1 MSQELCWGTEPQ
13 KVFSAHRKKS
23 KGKCAMINWEN
34 AIPFFTEYNKHLDE
48 FLQFEMKKARLL
60 NERKIE
66 ELSASLAVEQ
76 AYVMKTN
83 AFEQKRTGAFGDD
96 KDFKGIIA
104 AAPEEYKEGLSQ
116 QYSVMRE
123 IIMNIKEIN
132 DLTAVTVAERLKK
145 IQRKTGDFDLYNDRG
160 KARPEHIQ
168 RHQIEVRS

>member
-1 MSQELCWGTEPQ
+1 
-13 KVFSAHRKKS
+13 
-23 KGKCAMINWEN
+23 MIKWDN

-48 FLQFEMKKARLL
+48 FLQYEMKKARLL

-76 AYVMKTN
+76 AYIMKTN
-83 AFEQKRTGAFGDD
+83 NFEQRRMQTFGSD

-104 AAPEEYKEGLSQ
+104 AAPKEYQGGLTE
-116 QYSVMRE
+116 QYNIMRE
-123 IIMNIKEIN
+123 IIMNIKELS

-145 IQRKTGDFDLYNDRG
+145 IQRRTGDFDLYTDRG